1 MMREH
6 LQRLLANYRA
16 GLRLACFQSVKI
28 ENLHRSP
35 DQLVLL
41 FIVDLLCQFALTYFT
56 NLPYPEFNSY
66 AVPVF
71 SYHSLSLLGAAYL
84 IAVIVNRPRGL
95 LLFPIAILS
104 LLPVIYLFWMPLGW
118 LLRTQVEVSILVHWV
133 LYILYMVW
141 IAVMAVRII
150 GLLQPGNPR
159 RYIGATLTAL
169 VVWYGPTY
177 YFTEYR
183 DFWYASSAAED
194 EDEDD
199 SYARYRELD
208 VEGIYYHQPE
218 LLNTAF
224 AQLQPERP
232 GVADLYFVGFASY
245 AHQDVFNK
253 ETEYA
258 RALFDK
264 RFDTQGHS
272 IILTNHLDRYTT
284 TPLANSHNLAA
295 TLKTIGSQMN
305 LEEDVLVLYL
315 TSHGSKEHELSVNFW
330 PLQLNDITPA
340 MLKGYLDEAGIK
352 WRVIMVSACYS
363 GGFVEPLQD
372 AYSIIATASAA
383 DRTSFGCGDDNDFT
397 YFGEAVFKDQLSTS
411 YSIIQSLHAA
421 REAITVREQAEK
433 LQASNPQTFIG
444 AAILSKLEKME
455 QAFTQAACG
464 KGQVAGEDRL
474 C

>member
-6 LQRLLANYRA
+6 LQRLLANYRV
-16 GLRLACFQSVKI
+16 GLRLACFRSV
-28 ENLHRSP
+28 EMDNLHRSA

-41 FIVDLLCQFALTYFT
+41 IIADLLCQFALPYFT

-71 SYHSLSLLGAAYL
+71 GYHSLLLLGAAYL
-84 IAVIVNRPRGL
+84 IALIVNRPQGV

-118 LLRTQVEVSILVHWV
+118 LLRTQLEVSVLVHWGV
-133 LYILYMVW
+133 YIAYMVW
-141 IAVMAVRII
+141 MALMAARII
-150 GLLQPGNPR
+150 GLLQPDDPR
-159 RYIGATLTAL
+159 RYLGATLTAL
-169 VVWYGPTY
+169 LVWYGPTY
-177 YFTEYR
+177 FFTEYR
-183 DFWYASSAAED
+183 DFWYASTASDGED
-194 EDEDD
+194 EAD

-232 GVADLYFVGFASY
+232 GVTDLYFVGFAGY

-253 ETEYA
+253 ETGYA
-258 RALFDK
+258 RALFDE

-272 IILTNHLDRYTT
+272 IILTNHLDHYTT

-295 TLKTIGSQMN
+295 TLKAIGSQMN

-315 TSHGSKEHELSVNFW
+315 TSHGSRKHELSVNFW
-330 PLQLNDITPA
+330 PLQLNDITPD
-340 MLKGYLDEAGIK
+340 MLKTYLDEAGIK

-372 AYSIIATASAA
+372 AYSVIATASAA
-383 DRTSFGCGDDNDFT
+383 DRTSFGCGDENEFT

-411 YSIIQSLHAA
+411 YSIIGSLHAA
-421 REAITVREQAEK
+421 REAIAVREQAEK

-444 AAILSKLEKME
+444 ADILPKLERME
-455 QAFTQAACG
+455 HLFAQAACG
-464 KGQVAGEDRL
+464 RQQGAAAGRH